1 MNDNTNTKK
10 SVTTPHLL
18 ACTKEQLK
26 LIYDLLR
33 PTFGDEE
40 NTLASNLVANIM
52 KADYYSCGLFLS
64 KYECEQY
71 YGGPEEGG
79 WYAWD
84 VDRSWSEYFEDIDEL
99 LEHLDQYLIDEDAA
113 PEVFEAVPSKAQ
125 ILAYML
131 EDEEYAGEMST
142 RSICVAAVA
151 EPGARSYDPY
161 VKYVVEF
168 QPGAEQT
175 TAKEVYC

>member
-10 SVTTPHLL
+10 NATTPHLL

-26 LIYDLLR
+26 LIHDLLR
-33 PTFGDEE
+33 PTLDDES
-40 NTLASNLVANIM
+40 NTLASRLAANIT
-52 KADYYSCGLFLS
+52 KAGYYSCGMFLS

-84 VDRSWSEYFEDIDEL
+84 VDRSWSEYFEDVDEL
-99 LEHLDQYLIDEDAA
+99 LERLNQYLIDEDATS
-113 PEVFEAVPSKAQ
+113 EVFEAIPKKEQ
-125 ILAYML
+125 ILNYML
-131 EDEEYAGEMST
+131 ADEDDRGEMSA
-142 RSICVAAVA
+142 RSMCVAAVA
-151 EPGARSYDPY
+151 EPNARSYDPY

-175 TAKEVYC
+175 TEREVYC